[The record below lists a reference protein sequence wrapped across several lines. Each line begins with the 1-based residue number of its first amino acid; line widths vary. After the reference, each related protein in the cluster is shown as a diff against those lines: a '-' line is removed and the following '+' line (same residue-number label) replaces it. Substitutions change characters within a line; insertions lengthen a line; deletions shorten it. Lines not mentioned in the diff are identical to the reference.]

1 MPGFIS
7 SPGSSER
14 LSVEHAC
21 FLCSYL
27 RDRRHLAPAV
37 VAFLYSMSLR
47 RPMVRRPSHGRG
59 SVPALSLLLALCF
72 APLSLHAAEPQWQEF
87 RSAHFTVVTDAGDK
101 KGREIVL
108 RFEQMRA
115 VFAEL
120 LARKKVAMP
129 VPLTIYALKDDKR
142 FFQMAPLHNGQP
154 ISVPGFFLPAE
165 DHQFIVLNTFEEE
178 PWRAVAHD
186 FAHLMLN
193 YNYPPT
199 QGWFDE
205 GFAEY
210 FSSIRLDNKQVEMGS
225 DPELASA
232 NTEDLLGNQTEMRTP
247 PKSLTELLSSW
258 VWLSLPDLFTMK
270 HDTSKYQE
278 GTHRTLFY
286 AQAWMTMHYLLN
298 KDKLSETGTYFGLV
312 QLQHMPLEEAIQQ
325 AYGMTPAQFD
335 KAVKDYFHSLRQ
347 LVQNQDAARQPGGT
361 ANVPGIYRTAAP
373 LGPDDIAINAKPVKE
388 ADADAQL
395 AEVMVR
401 IPERREQGLREID
414 RILKL
419 TDKNGAPLDNE
430 FAHRA
435 LAWVHLD
442 KKEFPQAA
450 EELGNAAALDPHDVW
465 NRYYLALL
473 KYRTAGTNH
482 EEMSGLANMMIDL
495 KVAID
500 WYPEFAEAFNMLA
513 MARVEG
519 GGAASALDSMKQAIA
534 LSPRNEQ
541 YVLNLGRVQ
550 EAGKKWTA
558 AQETFE
564 QLKSSSN
571 PQIAAAAKHQLEELP
586 TFKKYGISPSAP
598 KRTPQSS
605 PFDELEQEAQKR
617 AQTPDPTIPDKR
629 PTVFSKGILTSV
641 DCSKAPAATVL
652 VNTGARSIRL
662 RAADYKA
669 LLVIGEDQF
678 SCEWKNRKV
687 AVNYKAGGTA
697 DGDLVSLEVQ

>member
-1 MPGFIS
+1 MPLRRTVS
-7 SPGSSER
+7 R
-14 LSVEHAC
+14 LSHFRV
-21 FLCSYL
+21 
-27 RDRRHLAPAV
+27 LA
-37 VAFLYSMSLR
+37 AFL
-47 RPMVRRPSHGRG
+47 
-59 SVPALSLLLALCF
+59 LLLLFCHT
-72 APLSLHAAEPQWQEF
+72 PLHAAEPQWQEY

-120 LARKKVAMP
+120 LARKKVVMP
-129 VPLTIYALKDDKR
+129 VPLTIIALKDDKR

-154 ISVPGFFLPAE
+154 ISVPGFFVPAE

-210 FSSIRLDNKQVEMGS
+210 FSSIKLDNKQVEMGS

-232 NTEDLLGNQTEMRTP
+232 YSTDLLGNQTEARTP

-286 AQAWMTMHYLLN
+286 AQSWMTMHYLLN

-312 QLQHMPLEEAIQQ
+312 QLQHMPVEEAIQQ
-325 AYGMTPAQFD
+325 AYGVTPAQFD
-335 KAVKDYFHSLRQ
+335 KAVKDYFHSLTQ
-347 LVQNQDAARQPGGT
+347 LFQNQDAARQPGVTTT
-361 ANVPGIYRTAAP
+361 AAVIYRSGVP
-373 LGPDDIAINAKPVKE
+373 LGPDDIAINAKPVTE

-419 TDKNGAPLDNE
+419 TDKNGQLIDNE
-430 FAHRA
+430 VAHRA

-442 KKEFPQAA
+442 KKEFTQVA
-450 EELGNAAALDPHDVW
+450 EELGNASALDPHDVW

-473 KYRTAGTNH
+473 KYRTAQTNH
-482 EEMSGLANMMIDL
+482 EETSGLANMMIDL
-495 KVAID
+495 KATID
-500 WYPEFAEAFNMLA
+500 WYPDFAEAFNMLA
-513 MARVEG
+513 MARIEG
-519 GGAASALDSMKQAIA
+519 GGAASALEAMKQAIV

-541 YVLNLGRVQ
+541 YALNMGRVQ
-550 EAGKKWTA
+550 EASKKWTA
-558 AQETFE
+558 AEETFE
-564 QLKSSSN
+564 RLKSSNN
-571 PQIAAAAKHQLEELP
+571 PQIAAAAKHELEELP
-586 TFKKYGISPSAP
+586 TFRKYGVSPSAP
-598 KRTPQSS
+598 KRSAQAS

-617 AQTPDPTIPDKR
+617 AQTPDPRVPDKR

-641 DCSKAPAATVL
+641 DCSKAPAATVM
-652 VNTGARSIRL
+652 VSTGTRSMKL
-662 RAADYKA
+662 HTGDYKA

-678 SCEWKNRKV
+678 SCEWRNRKV
-687 AVNYKAGGTA
+687 AVNYKASGAG

>member
-1 MPGFIS
+1 MP
-7 SPGSSER
+7 
-14 LSVEHAC
+14 
-21 FLCSYL
+21 
-27 RDRRHLAPAV
+27 
-37 VAFLYSMSLR
+37 LR
-47 RPMVRRPSHGRG
+47 RTVSPHSHFR
-59 SVPALSLLLALCF
+59 VLAASLLLLTVCHT
-72 APLSLHAAEPQWQEF
+72 PLHAAEPQWQEY

-101 KGREIVL
+101 KGREVVL

-120 LARKKVAMP
+120 LARKKVVMP

-165 DHQFIVLNTFEEE
+165 DHQFIVLNMFEEE

-210 FSSIRLDNKQVEMGS
+210 FSSIKLDNKQVEMGS

-232 NTEDLLGNQTEMRTP
+232 YSEDLLGNQTEARTP

-270 HDTSKYQE
+270 HDASKYQE

-286 AQAWMTMHYLLN
+286 AQSWMTMHYLLN

-312 QLQHMPLEEAIQQ
+312 QLQHMPVEEAIQQ

-335 KAVKDYFHSLRQ
+335 KTVKDYFHSLTQ
-347 LVQNQDAARQPGGT
+347 LFQNQDAARQPGAT
-361 ANVPGIYRTAAP
+361 PSAAGIYRSAVP
-373 LGPDDIAINAKPVKE
+373 LGPDDIAINAKPMTE

-419 TDKNGAPLDNE
+419 TDKNGQLIDNE
-430 FAHRA
+430 VAHRA

-442 KKEFPQAA
+442 KKEFTEVA
-450 EELGNAAALDPHDVW
+450 EELGNAAAIDPHDVW

-473 KYRTAGTNH
+473 KYRTAQTNH
-482 EEMSGLANMMIDL
+482 EETSGLANMMIDL
-495 KVAID
+495 KATID
-500 WYPEFAEAFNMLA
+500 WYPDFAEAFNMLA
-513 MARVEG
+513 MARIEG
-519 GGAASALDSMKQAIA
+519 GGAASALDAMKQAIV

-541 YVLNLGRVQ
+541 YALNMGKVQ
-550 EAGKKWTA
+550 EASKKWTA
-558 AQETFE
+558 AEETFE
-564 QLKSSSN
+564 RLKSSNN
-571 PQIAAAAKHQLEELP
+571 PQIAAAAKHELEELP
-586 TFKKYGISPSAP
+586 TFRKYGVSPSAP
-598 KRTPQSS
+598 KRSAQAS

-617 AQTPDPTIPDKR
+617 AQTPDPKIPDKR

-641 DCSKAPAATVL
+641 DCSKAPAATVM
-652 VNTGARSIRL
+652 VNTGNRSMKL
-662 RAADYKA
+662 HTGDYKA

-678 SCEWKNRKV
+678 SCDWRNRKV
-687 AVNYKAGGTA
+687 AVNYKAAGPG

>member
-1 MPGFIS
+1 MP
-7 SPGSSER
+7 
-14 LSVEHAC
+14 
-21 FLCSYL
+21 
-27 RDRRHLAPAV
+27 
-37 VAFLYSMSLR
+37 LR
-47 RPMVRRPSHGRG
+47 RTVSPHSHFR
-59 SVPALSLLLALCF
+59 VLAASLLLLTVCH
-72 APLSLHAAEPQWQEF
+72 PPLHAAEPQWQEY

-101 KGREIVL
+101 KGREVVL

-120 LARKKVAMP
+120 LARKKVVMP

-165 DHQFIVLNTFEEE
+165 DHQFIVLNMFEEE

-210 FSSIRLDNKQVEMGS
+210 FSSIKLDNKQVEMGS

-232 NTEDLLGNQTEMRTP
+232 YSEDLLGNQTEARTP

-270 HDTSKYQE
+270 HDASKYQE

-286 AQAWMTMHYLLN
+286 AQSWMTMHYLLN

-312 QLQHMPLEEAIQQ
+312 QLQHMPVEEAIQQ

-335 KAVKDYFHSLRQ
+335 KTVKDYFHSLTQ
-347 LVQNQDAARQPGGT
+347 LFQNQDAARQPGAT
-361 ANVPGIYRTAAP
+361 PSAAGIYRSAVP
-373 LGPDDIAINAKPVKE
+373 LGPDDIAINAKPMTE

-401 IPERREQGLREID
+401 IPERREQGQREID

-419 TDKNGAPLDNE
+419 TDKNGQLIDNE
-430 FAHRA
+430 VAHRA

-442 KKEFPQAA
+442 KKEFTEVA
-450 EELGNAAALDPHDVW
+450 EELGNAAAIDPHDVW

-473 KYRTAGTNH
+473 KYRTAQTNH
-482 EEMSGLANMMIDL
+482 EETSGLANMMIDL
-495 KVAID
+495 KATID
-500 WYPEFAEAFNMLA
+500 WYPDFAEAFNMLA
-513 MARVEG
+513 MARIEG
-519 GGAASALDSMKQAIA
+519 GGAASALDAMKQAIV

-541 YVLNLGRVQ
+541 YALNMGKVQ
-550 EAGKKWTA
+550 EASKKWTA
-558 AQETFE
+558 AEETFE
-564 QLKSSSN
+564 RLKSSNN
-571 PQIAAAAKHQLEELP
+571 PQIAAAAKHELEELP
-586 TFKKYGISPSAP
+586 TFRKYGVSPSAP
-598 KRTPQSS
+598 KRSAQAS

-617 AQTPDPTIPDKR
+617 AQTPDPKIPDKR

-641 DCSKAPAATVL
+641 DCSKAPAATL
-652 VNTGARSIRL
+652 MVNTGTRSMKL
-662 RAADYKA
+662 HTGDYKA

-678 SCEWKNRKV
+678 SCDWRNRKV
-687 AVNYKAGGTA
+687 AVNYKAAGPG